1 MSNQFYDSARHDI
14 PAGSMPWLT
23 GLFKATLVGPSYV
36 FDPAHATWSDISSF
50 ILAGVTDQT
59 LTGKADS
66 PVGAGSA
73 NSLSFSGVTAGQVAA
88 GVITYQD
95 LGGGVTRLMVYH
107 DTGVGFPM
115 PTTGAPVAV
124 DWSNTPV
131 NGVVF
136 VVN

>member
-14 PAGSMPWLT
+14 PAGSMPWET
-23 GLFKATLVGPSYV
+23 GTFRSTLVNASYV
-36 FDPAHATWSDISSF
+36 FDPAHAAWSDISAF
-50 ILAGVTDQT
+50 ILAGVTDQN
-59 LTGKADS
+59 LAGKALS

-73 NSLSFSGVTAGQVAA
+73 NSLSFSDVTAGQVAA

-95 LGGGVTRLMVYH
+95 VGGGLTRLMTFH
-107 DTGVGFPM
+107 DTGVNFPLS
-115 PTTGAPVAV
+115 TTGATVSV

-136 VVN
+136 IVN

>member
-14 PAGSMPWLT
+14 PAGLMPWLT
-23 GLFKATLVGPSYV
+23 GLFKSTLVNETYV
-36 FDPAHATWSDISSF
+36 FDPAHATLADIAAF
-50 ILAGVTDQT
+50 ILAGVTDQIV
-59 LTGKADS
+59 LGKTDS
-66 PVGAGSA
+66 PVGAASA
-73 NSLSFSGVTAGQVAA
+73 NSLSFSGVTPGQIAA
-88 GVITYQD
+88 GVITYLD
-95 LGGGVTRLMVYH
+95 LGGGDTRLMVFH

-115 PTTGAPVAV
+115 SVTGAPVAV